1 MLMNVDVDLDVEHG
15 VAADVDAVSSW
26 VKVGRH
32 SHHGAVFVM

>member
-1 MLMNVDVDLDVEHG
+1 MLMNVDVAVDAENG